1 MLADSEIVLE
11 TSRRLLRL
19 LALLQARSDWPGPE
33 LAARLGVSRRT
44 LRRDMDKLRSLGY
57 PVDAMPGAAGGY
69 RLGAGAVLPPL
80 LLDDDEAVA
89 VAVGLR
95 TAAGGTVTG
104 MEEASVRALVKLE
117 QVLPSRLRHR
127 IGALHSVTVALPAAG
142 PAVDPAVLTVLAAAA
157 RDRQRI
163 RFHYT
168 SHDGT
173 GTRRAAEPHH
183 LVHT

>member
-1 MLADSEIVLE
+1 MLE
-11 TSRRLLRL
+11 TSGRLLRL
-19 LALLQARSDWPGPE
+19 LALLQVRSDWPGPE
-33 LAARLGVSRRT
+33 LAARLGVSPRT

-57 PVDAMPGAAGGY
+57 PVDAVPGTADGY
-69 RLGAGAVLPPL
+69 RLGRGAVLPPL

-127 IGALHSVTVALPAAG
+127 
-142 PAVDPAVLTVLAAAA
+142 
-157 RDRQRI
+157 
-163 RFHYT
+163 
-168 SHDGT
+168 
-173 GTRRAAEPHH
+173 RRAALGHRAPPRRRPGCRPGGPDRPRRRRPRPATDQVPLHQSRRH
-183 LVHT
+183 SQQPRC